1 MKLSKRIERQSDR
14 LKVED
19 IKLLFL
25 VDEIQ
30 KELNDLSP
38 GETLGER
45 GVFLAKAIRTAHV
58 AEKYVVAA
66 YHLLD
71 EVKAGKL

>member
-1 MKLSKRIERQSDR
+1 MKKLKKKIERQADR

-19 IKLLFL
+19 IKILFL

-58 AEKYVVAA
+58 AEKYLSAA
-66 YHLLD
+66 YGLLD
-71 EVKAGKL
+71 EIQKGC